1 MTERSEKR
9 RRFIVT
15 GLIALMCLAFFLVPV
30 GLYFFHDLRS
40 ITTRDIEGAEKV
52 FGLGFTARERRLMLK
67 NLEEARGQYRSLR
80 SVPLPN
86 EVPPAVTF
94 SPLLPGMSLPAET
107 RPFTYSEPAGLELPA
122 KEEDIA
128 FLSVVELAHLIRTGK
143 LTSTALTRLYLE
155 RLKRYGPKLECV
167 VTLTEELAMEQ
178 ARRADAEIAAG
189 KYRGPLHGIP
199 WGAKDLLAV
208 KGVRTTWGSAIYKDQ
223 VTGYDATV
231 VARLEE
237 AGAVLVAKLS
247 MGELAMGDVWFGGRT
262 RNPWNRSQGSSGSS
276 AGSAAAVSAGLVGF
290 AIGTETLGSIVSP
303 CTRCGATGLRP
314 TFGRVSRHGAMALS
328 WTMDKIGPIARSVE
342 DCALVLKAIAG
353 PDPEDP
359 AVVDAPFNWD
369 RGRELDGLRVG
380 YLKSAFDAE
389 SRNRELDRAALDVL
403 KRLGFEPVPVE
414 LPELDAG
421 AMDFIL
427 DVEAAA
433 AFDTVTR
440 ENLDDLM
447 VRQGANAWPNIF
459 RRSRFVPA
467 VEYVQAQRARRLLM
481 REMAEKMSGVD
492 VFVTPSYGGNV
503 LLVTNLTGHPA
514 VVVPNGFDKNGSPV
528 SITFIGGLFREEQA
542 LRVARAYQDA
552 TGFHL
557 KRPRLED

>member
-1 MTERSEKR
+1 MTESTEKR
-9 RRFIVT
+9 RHFIVT
-15 GLIALMCLAFFLVPV
+15 GLLALMSLAFFLVPF

-40 ITTRDIEGAEKV
+40 ITVRDIESAEKV
-52 FGLGFTARERRLMLK
+52 FGLEFTSKERRLMLK
-67 NLEEARGQYRSLR
+67 NLEEAKGQYRSLR
-80 SVPLPN
+80 SISLPN

-94 SPLLPGMSLPAET
+94 SPLLPGMNLPAEA

-128 FLSVVELAHLIRTGK
+128 FLSVVELAQLIRTGK

-223 VTGYDATV
+223 VPDYDATV
-231 VARLEE
+231 VARLEA

-262 RNPWNRSQGSSGSS
+262 RNPWNRNQGSSGSS

-303 CTRCGATGLRP
+303 CTRCGVTGLRP

-328 WTMDKIGPIARSVE
+328 WTMDKVGPIARSVE
-342 DCALVLKAIAG
+342 DCALVLKAVAG

-369 RGRELDGLRVG
+369 RGRELDGIRVG

-389 SRNRELDRAALDVL
+389 SRTGELDRPALDVL
-403 KRLGFEPVPVE
+403 KKLGIETVPVE
-414 LPELDAG
+414 LPRLDAG

-467 VEYVQAQRARRLLM
+467 VEYIQAQRARRLLM
-481 REMAEKMSGVD
+481 KEMAEKMSGVD

-514 VVVPNGFDKNGSPV
+514 VVVPNGFDRNGNPV